1 LGTPKLSS
9 EPKRKVGR
17 PKTSVAQKL
26 SAIPFDLQK
35 IETMAREGLT
45 DVMIGSILCIDER
58 TLTRW
63 KADPKFVS
71 ALKKGKDWAD
81 SQVIKSLYQR
91 AVGYDDEKAIY
102 FSTYEGDVTK
112 TPYTKHYAPDVVAQ
126 IFWLK
131 NRQSVDWRDR
141 QDITSNGETIGA
153 VKVTIVRK
161 K

>member
-1 LGTPKLSS
+1 
-9 EPKRKVGR
+9 
-17 PKTSVAQKL
+17 
-26 SAIPFDLQK
+26 
-35 IETMAREGLT
+35 MAREGLT

-63 KADPKFVS
+63 KADPEFVS

-102 FSTYEGDVTK
+102 FSTYEGDVTE

-141 QDITSNGETIGA
+141 QDITSNGETVGA